1 MRDTNQAQKTMKQNK
16 REYVAER
23 LAAWTESAESRCAKK
38 NTDFAAYVRDN
49 AAKKAAQFAAEY
61 DAATLFE
68 QEFNALLAQGVRP
81 YCAKKISLR
90 ESGGYKTASVS
101 APFTG
106 VKPAPYGE
114 MLASLCEYEKARHE
128 RAISAGKT
136 CKAELYMLCK
146 DVDDLTPA
154 RVYIYDAEEG
164 KLTRVDT
171 QGLVFSSITAA
182 RTGARLAY
190 VNTCT
195 AVAGRKADRKAAANE
210 RKNNMKASAEDAI
223 IVADA
228 V

>member
-1 MRDTNQAQKTMKQNK
+1 MQQSKKN
-16 REYVAER
+16 YVAER

-38 NTDFAAYVRDN
+38 NIDFAAYVRDN
-49 AAKKAAQFAAEY
+49 SAKKSAQFASEY
-61 DAATLFE
+61 DAAQLFE

-81 YCAKKISLR
+81 YCAKKVALR
-90 ESGGYKTASVS
+90 EKDGYKTATVS
-101 APFTG
+101 ETPFTG

-114 MLASLCEYEKARHE
+114 LLASLCEYEKARYE
-128 RAISAGKT
+128 RAVSAGKT

-146 DVDDLTPA
+146 DVDDLNPI
-154 RVYIYDAEEG
+154 RVYVYDAEDG

-171 QGLVFSSITAA
+171 AGLVFSSITAA

-195 AVAGRKADRKAAANE
+195 AQAGRKADKVAESTQSETAATAAATKE
-210 RKNNMKASAEDAI
+210 
-223 IVADA
+223 A

>member
-1 MRDTNQAQKTMKQNK
+1 MKQSK
-16 REYVAER
+16 KSYVAER
-23 LAAWTESAESRCAKK
+23 LAAWSASAESRCAKK
-38 NTDFAAYVRDN
+38 NIDFAAYVRDN
-49 AAKKAAQFAAEY
+49 SAKKSAQFASEY
-61 DAATLFE
+61 DAAQLFE

-114 MLASLCEYEKARHE
+114 LLKNLCEYEKARHE
-128 RAISAGKT
+128 RAVSAGKN
-136 CKAELYMLCK
+136 CKPELYMLCK
-146 DVDDLTPA
+146 DADDINPV
-154 RVYIYDAEEG
+154 RVYTYDDDEG
-164 KLTRVDT
+164 KLVRVDT
-171 QGLVFSSITAA
+171 AGLVFSSITDA

-195 AVAGRKADRKAAANE
+195 AVAGRKADKVAELEKAETVATPAATKE
-210 RKNNMKASAEDAI
+210 
-223 IVADA
+223 A